1 MTAIPVPTIDDI
13 EAHTHNLVQLLDTL
27 VENLMNVTYPASVGD
42 LTRVG
47 ALSII
52 ARDMSE
58 NMLSSIEARNRADCD
73 KRQAKARAA
82 A

>member
-1 MTAIPVPTIDDI
+1 MSTAAPTIDDI
-13 EAHTHNLVQLLDTL
+13 EAYIHNLVQLLDTL
-27 VENLMNVTYPASVGD
+27 VENLMNVTYPAGVGD

-58 NMLSSIEARNRADCD
+58 TMLSSIEARNRADLD

>member
-1 MTAIPVPTIDDI
+1 MSAPTPTIDDI
-13 EAHTHNLVQLLDTL
+13 EAYTHNLVQLLDTL
-27 VENLMNVTYPASVGD
+27 VENLMNVTYPAGVGD

-58 NMLSSIEARNRADCD
+58 TMLSSIEARNRADLGR
-73 KRQAKARAA
+73 RQAKARAA
-82 A
+82 T